1 MAPQKHLAVSANTN
15 QVLSPKHRGICTAL
29 RCGANTSAFLSKGKH
44 PFPPGFRHKEAAPD
58 QDADTSLGRALQN
71 DCATRPC
78 VAERHAAVRSA
89 CWSLTPV
96 AAGEFAAAKPSLN
109 RPIASAKAK
118 ARLDTRGVPRPGT
131 SLCAK
136 ENPRV
141 HTGGVPGP
149 GSSSLSTTCPTLSRL
164 VHTSEFFPGEMGAG
178 TTSFH
183 FTYRPR
189 SRSGR
194 SRQELKENKSQ
205 GPYPARHLSF
215 ESHLKAGTIPA
226 TRE

>member
-1 MAPQKHLAVSANTN
+1 MAPQKHLAVSANTTSSS
-15 QVLSPKHRGICTAL
+15 LPEHRGICTAL
-29 RCGANTSAFLSKGKH
+29 RGEPNTSAFLSKGKH
-44 PFPPGFRHKEAAPD
+44 PFPPGLWHKETVSD
-58 QDADTSLGRALQN
+58 KDADTSLGRALQN
-71 DCATRPC
+71 ECATRPC
-78 VAERHAAVRSA
+78 VAERHTAVRSA
-89 CWSLTPV
+89 CWSLTP
-96 AAGEFAAAKPSLN
+96 AAGEFAAAAKTSLN
-109 RPIASAKAK
+109 CPIASAKAK

-164 VHTSEFFPGEMGAG
+164 VHTSEFFPGEMGQAPLRS
-178 TTSFH
+178 TLL
-183 FTYRPR
+183 YRPR

-205 GPYPARHLSF
+205 GP
-215 ESHLKAGTIPA
+215 
-226 TRE
+226 